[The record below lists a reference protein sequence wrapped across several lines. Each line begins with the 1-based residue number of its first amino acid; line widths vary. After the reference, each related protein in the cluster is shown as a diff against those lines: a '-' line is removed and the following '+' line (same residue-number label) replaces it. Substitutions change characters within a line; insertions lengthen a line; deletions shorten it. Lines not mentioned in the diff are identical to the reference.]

1 MLELF
6 NVRGP
11 NITTVK
17 SHLQVGQNWGGLYFV
32 VSCIKTI
39 LRMVIVLDPQLPL
52 QQGVVSVGREREK
65 SKRER
70 EMRKETERGDL

>member
-39 LRMVIVLDPQLPL
+39 YIENGNPP
-52 QQGVVSVGREREK
+52 GSSAAECGKREREK
-65 SKRER
+65 
-70 EMRKETERGDL
+70 